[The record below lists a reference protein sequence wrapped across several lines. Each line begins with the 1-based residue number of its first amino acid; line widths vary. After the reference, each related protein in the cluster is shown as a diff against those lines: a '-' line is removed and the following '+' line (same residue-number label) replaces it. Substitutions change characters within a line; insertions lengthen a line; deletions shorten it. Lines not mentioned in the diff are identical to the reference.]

1 MNKKKKFPRITTPI
15 GTAQW
20 PWLKEPDTKF
30 DKDGVY
36 RVNLRMS
43 KEEGEGVVAE
53 LTKILDAYV
62 DELKGDKPNKNVKI
76 GPLPIKD
83 VEDEDGVPTGEIE
96 FKFKLKAIAGSGA
109 NTWEQRP
116 AIFDSQKKPMSENVG
131 GGSRMRVGA
140 EVITYNSPAVGAGIS
155 LRLKTVQVI
164 DLVEYS
170 GGSDP
175 DSWEFDKEDGFV
187 TSGENSENSTMH
199 NDHDF

>member
-1 MNKKKKFPRITTPI
+1 MQKKKKFPRITTPI

-36 RVNLRMS
+36 RVNLRMT
-43 KEEGEGVVAE
+43 KEEGESTVKE
-53 LTKILDAYV
+53 ITKILDSYV
-62 DELKGDKPNKNVKI
+62 KQLKDDPQNKNIKI

-96 FKFKLKAIAGSGA
+96 FKFKMKAVVGSGA
-109 NTWEQRP
+109 DKWEQRP
-116 AIFDSQKKPMSENVG
+116 AIFDSQKRPMSENIG
-131 GGSRMRVGA
+131 GGSRMRIGA
-140 EVITYNSPAVGAGIS
+140 ELIPYNSPAVGVGIS

-164 DLVEYS
+164 DLVEF
-170 GGSDP
+170 GGGLDP

-187 TSGENSENSTMH
+187 TSGETSENSTMQ